1 MTYKDRVYCKLE
13 NPQWVSVAGR
23 TVAGQRGR
31 PVWVDN
37 GAQSTGTASAEG
49 RLCTVTS
56 DVSRTGRLTEE
67 WFPI

>member
-1 MTYKDRVYCKLE
+1 MVT
-13 NPQWVSVAGR
+13 VADR
-23 TVAGQRGR
+23 TVAGQSGR

-67 WFPI
+67 